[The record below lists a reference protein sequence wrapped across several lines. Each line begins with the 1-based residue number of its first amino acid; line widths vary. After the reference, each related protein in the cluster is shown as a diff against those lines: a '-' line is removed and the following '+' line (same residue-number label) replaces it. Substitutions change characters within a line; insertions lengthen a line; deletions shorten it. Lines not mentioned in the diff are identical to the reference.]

1 MQLNNKNLN
10 MKQQASAGFYKLTW
24 LQRVGFG
31 SGDLAQNLIYQTICM
46 YLLFFY
52 TDIYGLEPGVAAT
65 MFLVVR
71 LVDVLWDPLVGTYV
85 DKHNPRWGKYRSY
98 LVLAGVPLSV
108 LAILCFWNGMQGSTP
123 TDKLVY
129 AYVTYVGL
137 SMLYTLVN
145 VPYGALNSSLTRDTD
160 EITVLT
166 SVRMFMA
173 NVGGLAVSAGVPIMV
188 AMFAAA
194 RELPLEMALF
204 MGLGS
209 LPSFIFMPLVPVI
222 KRKVG
227 KKNMFYIFLSV
238 AIAGMAMLYVI
249 SKVSD
254 VKDNITLVYIAQFIK
269 STGVIVATGYM
280 WALIPE
286 VISYSEYT
294 SGKRIS
300 GIVNA
305 LTGIFFK
312 AGMALGGVVPGAVL
326 AWTGYKAAGQAAS
339 TLPVDSGAWFYT
351 MLIYALVGLALLV
364 FCFTQ
369 TKERVVMSEKETVNV
384 KVSDLWMEF
393 FHNRPLRVVAL
404 FFITAFAM
412 MSVGNSAGAYFMNDM
427 ENQTPLAQEGI
438 RWLVCVIPAVMLLLA
453 MFIISGYELS
463 DDVIDKINKE
473 IEQRS
478 ESSEAEN
485 NSNQ

>member
-1 MQLNNKNLN
+1 MSQDTK
-10 MKQQASAGFYKLTW
+10 GFYKLSW
-24 LQRVGFG
+24 LQRIGFG

-52 TDIYGLEPGVAAT
+52 TDIYGLDAGTAAT
-65 MFLVVR
+65 MFLIVR
-71 LVDVLWDPLVGTYV
+71 LIDVLWDPLVGTYV

-98 LVLAGVPLSV
+98 LILAGLPLTG
-108 LAILCFWNGMQGSTP
+108 LAILCFWNGFSGS
-123 TDKLVY
+123 LLY

-137 SMLYTLVN
+137 SMLYTLIN
-145 VPYGALNSSLTRDTD
+145 VPYGALNSSLTRDTH

-173 NVGGLAVSAGVPIMV
+173 NCGGLAVSAGVPIIV
-188 AMFAAA
+188 AMLAAPKG
-194 RELPLEMALF
+194 ELPLEMALF

-209 LPSFIFMPLVPVI
+209 LPSFIFMPLVPAI

-238 AIAGMAMLYVI
+238 AIAGMLMLYVI
-249 SKVSD
+249 SKIGTVQE
-254 VKDNITLVYIAQFIK
+254 NIILVYIAQFIK

-286 VISYSEYT
+286 VISYGEYT
-294 SGKRIS
+294 TGRRIS

-312 AGMALGGVVPGAVL
+312 AGMAMGGVVPGAVL
-326 AWTGYKAAGQAAS
+326 AWTGYQAAAQDAS
-339 TLPVDSGAWFYT
+339 TLPKDSDAWFYT
-351 MLIYALVGLALLV
+351 MLIYALVGLALLI

-369 TKERVVMSEKETVNV
+369 TKERVVMDESETKNV

-412 MSVGNSAGAYFMNDM
+412 MSVGNAAGAYFMNNL
-427 ENQTPLAQEGI
+427 EAQTPLAQEGI
-438 RWLVCVIPAVMLLLA
+438 RWLVCIIPAILLLVA
-453 MFIISGYELS
+453 MFIISKYELT
-463 DDVIDKINKE
+463 DEKIDQINHE
-473 IEQRS
+473 IESRN
-478 ESSEAEN
+478 A
-485 NSNQ
+485 